1 MILDVGTSSVRAALM
16 DEKLHL
22 LRLETVRRKASA
34 QFDAEVE
41 WELLRGLMKKAAS
54 GAGEISG
61 VAVSA
66 LLGWVGVD
74 AQGTAVTPCLSYMH
88 TCPEEYRSGVW
99 DPARTYA
106 ICRRTASPESGCFQL
121 MHVKKKDP
129 LTYEKIHKILSLK
142 DFINLK
148 LTGAAAIDTTTA
160 AYTLLLDVE
169 QSCWSEE
176 MLALTGLTREKLPA
190 LAAPGAALA
199 PLCAELCREIGMQVE
214 GVPVAVGSVDGS
226 TGLLGAGG
234 VEEGDVVSVMG
245 TTDVVFA
252 VQMHPCGD
260 RSRSLL
266 VNPHVLP
273 GRWNIGGPMGMYGG
287 ALDWFTHTLL
297 GGERTLSQLG
307 ELADQVA
314 PGSEGVVF
322 LPTLAGERTPFWR
335 PAVEGTV
342 LGLRPCHRAE
352 HLFRAMME
360 ANCYA
365 NRRIVELAR
374 ESGAKAQ
381 RMIAIGGGAKSD
393 VWLQMKADVLGLEV
407 CRPEVEEASLAG
419 AAMLAMLAAGKKA
432 AELPRPRI
440 RSSFVPRTEQ
450 KECYTQPY
458 AHFLHIHEAV
468 AALYDDPK

>member
-1 MILDVGTSSVRAALM
+1 M
-16 DEKLHL
+16 
-22 LRLETVRRKASA
+22 
-34 QFDAEVE
+34 
-41 WELLRGLMKKAAS
+41 
-54 GAGEISG
+54 
-61 VAVSA
+61 
-66 LLGWVGVD
+66 
-74 AQGTAVTPCLSYMH
+74 
-88 TCPEEYRSGVW
+88 
-99 DPARTYA
+99 
-106 ICRRTASPESGCFQL
+106 
-121 MHVKKKDP
+121 
-129 LTYEKIHKILSLK
+129 
-142 DFINLK
+142 
-148 LTGAAAIDTTTA
+148 
-160 AYTLLLDVE
+160 
-169 QSCWSEE
+169 
-176 MLALTGLTREKLPA
+176 
-190 LAAPGAALA
+190 
-199 PLCAELCREIGMQVE
+199 
-214 GVPVAVGSVDGS
+214 DGS